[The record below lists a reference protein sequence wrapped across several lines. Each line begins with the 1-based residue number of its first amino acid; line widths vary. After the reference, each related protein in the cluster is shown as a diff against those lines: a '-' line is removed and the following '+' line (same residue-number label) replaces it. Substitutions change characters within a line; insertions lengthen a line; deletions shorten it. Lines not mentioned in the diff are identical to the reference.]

1 LTNTPTSTAT
11 PTPTNTPTLTPT
23 PTATSTCVSGTINR
37 TAFQDTYS
45 DQNSPNSNHNGES
58 ELKVRIPD
66 WRYSF
71 IEFDISDIPS
81 DCTVSSGV
89 LIVVNQDQ
97 KDVDIQIRRVLSS
110 WTDSTLTWNNQPS
123 FDSVNW
129 GSFNA
134 NIGNTVK
141 VPIDITALVQGWV
154 AGTYNNH
161 GLAVIPVGGNDE
173 AKLWSI
179 ETGDIYS
186 ILVIDFGP

>member
-1 LTNTPTSTAT
+1 M
-11 PTPTNTPTLTPT
+11 
-23 PTATSTCVSGTINR
+23 
-37 TAFQDTYS
+37 
-45 DQNSPNSNHNGES
+45 
-58 ELKVRIPD
+58 
-66 WRYSF
+66 
-71 IEFDISDIPS
+71 
-81 DCTVSSGV
+81 SSGV